1 MLRGIFARMVPV
13 AARRTLLA
21 VSGIAAVSR
30 LLAVARTPW
39 DWDEL
44 LFMLSLRGFDVARH
58 HPHPPGFPL
67 FVAAGKLVRLLGLPD
82 FRALQA
88 LNLLAGMAIVPA
100 MYALCRALGMRE
112 STSITAGALLAFAP
126 NVWFYGGTGLSDVPS
141 MVLVVIALA
150 LLFRDDDRGFALGAI
165 VLGIAGGFRPQSLFI
180 GAIPMLLAVVRKPRR
195 IGWALVTA
203 AIVTVSY
210 VTAAWLTGWSAYT
223 EVLLKHQRYIA
234 AVDSFRNPARG
245 PLWRLFDD
253 FFIWPYRVPAIN
265 ITLTAL
271 VVVSAVVSLPKL
283 RPHVWKMLAAF
294 GPFCLFAWLF
304 LDRHSVSRF
313 SIGYAPL
320 LALMAAD
327 GLSIVMK
334 RPRHEALA
342 VTAVVLA
349 ITIWIWPALH
359 EVQRTVSPPVQATD
373 WIRTNAPP
381 ESTAVYADVDV
392 GAYAEYYLTRYRVTL
407 LPRGETPVAWSG
419 RQSGIFIREDSS
431 KGQTAGALQF
441 TRPRGVLW
449 DLVRRRYFEVSL
461 LPVTGR
467 FEYGSGWLGEE
478 GTGAAAWRWMGNR
491 SVTYLPPLRGEGVL
505 TLHLYVPLD
514 ALPSPP
520 TLTISLNGKVIE
532 RVTATRADIWR
543 EWTLPTRPGAKNE
556 LVIETDGVVNPAA
569 KGLSGDT
576 RTLGVRVSEIG
587 WMRAPS

>member
-1 MLRGIFARMVPV
+1 MVPV
-13 AARRTLLA
+13 GARRVLLA
-21 VSGIAAVSR
+21 VSGVAAVSR
-30 LLAVARTPW
+30 LLAIARTPW

-67 FVAAGKLVRLLGLPD
+67 FVAAGKLVHFFGVPD
-82 FRALQA
+82 FRAFQA

-100 MYALCRALGMRE
+100 MYALCRALDMRE
-112 STSITAGALLAFAP
+112 STSITAGVLLAFAP

-150 LLFRDDDRGFALGAI
+150 LLFRDDDRSFALGAI
-165 VLGIAGGFRPQSLFI
+165 VLGIAGGFRPQSVMI
-180 GAIPMLLAVVRKPRR
+180 GAIPMLLAVLGERARKPRR

-210 VTAAWLTGWSAYT
+210 VTAAWLTGWSAYR

-253 FFIWPYRVPAIN
+253 FFIWPYRMPAIN
-265 ITLTAL
+265 IALTLL
-271 VVVSAVVSLPKL
+271 VVVSALVSLPRL
-283 RPHVWKMLAAF
+283 RPHVVRMLLAF

-327 GLSIVMK
+327 GLSIIAR
-334 RPRHEALA
+334 RPRYEALS
-342 VTAVVLA
+342 TAVLVVA
-349 ITIWIWPALH
+349 ITILIWPALR

-407 LPRGETPVAWSG
+407 LPKGETPVAWSG
-419 RQSGIFIREDSS
+419 RQKGIFIREDSS
-431 KGQTAGALQF
+431 NGLAAGALQF
-441 TRPRGVLW
+441 TRPHGVLW
-449 DLVRRRYFEVSL
+449 DLVRRRYFEVAL
-461 LPVTGR
+461 LPVTER

-478 GTGAAAWRWMGNR
+478 GTGATAWRWMGNR
-491 SVTYLPPLRGEGVL
+491 SVTYLPPLRGDGVL
-505 TLHLYVPLD
+505 SLHLYVPLD
-514 ALPSPP
+514 ALPSAP
-520 TLTISLNGKVIE
+520 TLSIFINGKLVE
-532 RVTATRADIWR
+532 RIKVPRADIWR
-543 EWTLPTRPGAKNE
+543 EWTLPARSDGRNE
-556 LVIETDGVVNPAA
+556 LVIETDRVVNPAA
-569 KGLSGDT
+569 QGRNGDT
-576 RTLGVRVSEIG
+576 RTLGVRLNELG
-587 WMRAPS
+587 WMRATS